1 MSNNLPTII
10 GPATLPQPLRAQDIE
25 DDSFTRDKVINAIEQ
40 GAHAV
45 AHLTELALQSQDAEH
60 YDSLAKLLKV
70 VIEGNESL
78 LRIRQMREKLAS
90 QNNDEEGSSK
100 TINNL
105 FVGST
110 AELQDLIE
118 KAREGKA
125 NN

>member
-1 MSNNLPTII
+1 MII
-10 GPATLPQPLRAQDIE
+10 GPATLPQPLRVQDVE

-78 LRIRQMREKLAS
+78 LRIRQMREKIAN
-90 QNNDEEGSSK
+90 QPNDDGSSK

-118 KAREGKA
+118 KAREGKNGQA
-125 NN
+125 Q